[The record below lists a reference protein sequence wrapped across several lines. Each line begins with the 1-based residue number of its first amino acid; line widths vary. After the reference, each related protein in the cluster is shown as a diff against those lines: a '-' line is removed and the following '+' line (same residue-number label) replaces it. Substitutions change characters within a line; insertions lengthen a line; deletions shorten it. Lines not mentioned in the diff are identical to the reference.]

1 MNPEPLNLEPGAKR
15 QMLNPPKDFEN
26 MKYFEHIINLAQDT
40 KAVSPPD
47 GFTEKVME
55 NLPPGSHAAES
66 KLLKLF
72 SLPFRKHNF
81 RAWIEVETDVECA
94 FCFLMA
100 GFFYF
105 IMSIV
110 LAVGLKTM
118 GGHVHV
124 SGWVMIQ
131 PQIAFASA
139 IIFIS
144 IGIFLR
150 KKSMLAIKMAY
161 CSTIIYIGFSVF
173 NSIGIQMAPGNPFT
187 AAGMLCLT
195 SGAVLLGIFLTVIVH
210 KYKEM
215 LFMESF

>member
-1 MNPEPLNLEPGAKR
+1 VLNH
-15 QMLNPPKDFEN
+15 PKQFEN
-26 MKYFEHIINLAQDT
+26 MKKYEHIINLAQDA
-40 KAVSPPD
+40 KAFSPPD
-47 GFTEKVME
+47 DFTERVME
-55 NLPPGSHAAES
+55 SLPPGSHVAQS
-66 KLLKLF
+66 KLSKLF
-72 SLPFRKHNF
+72 FRPFKKEVF
-81 RAWIEVETDVECA
+81 QAWIEVETDAECA

-105 IMSIV
+105 IMGIV
-110 LAVGLKTM
+110 LSLGLKTM

-139 IIFIS
+139 IVFVS
-144 IGIFLR
+144 LGIFLS

-161 CSTIIYIGFSVF
+161 SWTIIYIGFSVF

-195 SGAVLLGIFLTVIVH
+195 SGAVLLGIFLSVIVH
-210 KYKEM
+210 KYKDM

>member
-1 MNPEPLNLEPGAKR
+1 
-15 QMLNPPKDFEN
+15 MLNPPKQFES
-26 MKYFEHIINLAQDT
+26 MKKFEDIIHLAQDA
-40 KAVSPPD
+40 KAVSPPND
-47 GFTEKVME
+47 FTEKVMQ
-55 NLPPGSHAAES
+55 NLPAGPHAPWS
-66 KLLKLF
+66 KLRRLF
-72 SLPFRKHNF
+72 LLPFKKHIF
-81 RAWIEVETDVECA
+81 RGWIEVETDAECA

-105 IMSIV
+105 IMGIV
-110 LAVGLKTM
+110 LALGLKTM
-118 GGHVHV
+118 SGHVHV

-139 IIFIS
+139 IVFIS
-144 IGIFLR
+144 LGIFLS

-161 CSTIIYIGFSVF
+161 SWTIIYIGFSVF

-187 AAGMLCLT
+187 ATGMMCLT
-195 SGAVLLGIFLTVIVH
+195 AGAVLLGVFLTVIVH

>member
-1 MNPEPLNLEPGAKR
+1 
-15 QMLNPPKDFEN
+15 MLTPPKQFEN
-26 MKYFEHIINLAQDT
+26 MKKFENIINIAQDS
-40 KAVSPPD
+40 KAISPPD

-55 NLPPGSHAAES
+55 NLPDGPYVAWS
-66 KLLKLF
+66 KLMRLF
-72 SLPFRKHNF
+72 LLPFQNLNF
-81 RAWIEVETDVECA
+81 RAWTEVETDAECA

-105 IMSIV
+105 I
-110 LAVGLKTM
+110 LAVVLVLGLKTM
-118 GGHVHV
+118 VSHVHV
-124 SGWVMIQ
+124 SGWVMVQ

-139 IIFIS
+139 IVFIS
-144 IGIFLR
+144 LGIFLS

-161 CSTIIYIGFSVF
+161 SWTIIYIGFSLF

-195 SGAVLLGIFLTVIVH
+195 AGAVLLGIFLAVIVH

-215 LFMESF
+215 IFMESY